1 MTRPHLRPRRA
12 RSQAVVAALSL
23 IVAACGSTTPTPAPS
38 ASTPPSSAPSVVA
51 PSGAATPSQSADE
64 IYNAIE
70 RQVVAIRGLKAVDV
84 KRQTIDEAALRT
96 LSLEDFDKDNPPD
109 YVAANGRLY
118 KALGLLPPDGDIRA
132 LYLDLIAASAQG
144 FYRPAAKTL
153 FIVSRSGA
161 INGNDKFTFAHEYD
175 HALQDASF
183 TIFQNPAALLDQSD
197 RAMARA
203 GLYEGDATLL
213 MTQWAIANLDP
224 AGVQDIIAAADDPA
238 LAAIMAKTP
247 KVIVDNLTFPYQS
260 GLMFVQGRFASGS
273 WAAVDKVYASPP
285 LSTEQVLHPEKYDAG
300 EAPVT
305 VTIPARLAG
314 DLGKGW
320 KLALQDTFGEF
331 QFGVWLREGGVE
343 PTAAAAAAA
352 GWGGDRLAV
361 LDGPG
366 GASAVVMKTAWDSP
380 ADAQA
385 FETAAS
391 TALRKAGGTGGAFI
405 GEGGTTRW
413 IVIGS
418 DAMVFERVA
427 NTLGLAG

>member
-1 MTRPHLRPRRA
+1 LPP
-12 RSQAVVAALSL
+12 
-23 IVAACGSTTPTPAPS
+23 STAPS
-38 ASTPPSSAPSVVA
+38 AIAPSA
-51 PSGAATPSQSADE
+51 AATPSQTADE

-70 RQVVAIRGLKAVDV
+70 QQVVAIRELKAVDV
-84 KRQTIDEAALRT
+84 KRQTIDEAGLRK

-118 KALGLLPPDGDIRA
+118 QALGLLPPDADIRT
-132 LYLDLIAASAQG
+132 LFLDLIGSSAQG

-161 INGNDKFTFAHEYD
+161 LNGNDKFTFAHEYD

-183 TIFQNPAALLDQSD
+183 TIFQDPAALLDQSD

-224 AGVQDIIAAADDPA
+224 AGVQDIIAAANDPT
-238 LAAIMAKTP
+238 LAEVMARTP
-247 KVIVDNLTFPYQS
+247 KVIVDDLTFPYES
-260 GLMFVQGRFASGS
+260 GLLFVQGRYAVGG
-273 WAAVDKVYASPP
+273 WPAVDKAYASPP

-300 EAPVT
+300 ENPIA

-314 DLGKGW
+314 DLGNGW
-320 KLALQDTFGEF
+320 KVALQDTFGEF

-343 PTAAAAAAA
+343 ATAATAAAA

-366 GASAVVMKTAWDSP
+366 GASAVVMKTAWDTP

-385 FETAAS
+385 FETAAG
-391 TALRKAGGTGGAFI
+391 TALLKAGGTGGTFV
-405 GEGGTTRW
+405 GEGGKTRW

-418 DAMVFERVA
+418 DAAVFERVA
-427 NTLGLAG
+427 NVLGLAG